1 MVIRAVVFDFDGTI
15 LDTEAPVFTAW
26 VEAWAEHGVAL
37 ELAEWS
43 GSIGG
48 LDLFDPY
55 DELVARAAGPIPP
68 REEFQVRRRA
78 RRDELLHAES
88 PRPGVLA
95 WLDEAVE
102 RGLGLAIASSS
113 PPDWVER
120 HLTRLGLRDRFA
132 HVACCDGVVPPKPE
146 PVSYRTA
153 CERLGVEP
161 HEAIAVEDSPHGVAA
176 AKGAGLF
183 TVAVPHGLTVELD
196 LSAADVVVESLVH
209 LPLARAIA
217 LAEGGSGTP

>member
-1 MVIRAVVFDFDGTI
+1 MIRAVVFDFDGTI

-26 VEAWAEHGVAL
+26 VEAWAEHGVTL

-68 REEFQVRRRA
+68 RDEFQVGRRA

-88 PRPGVLA
+88 PRPGVLG
-95 WLDEAVE
+95 WLDGAVA
-102 RGLGLAIASSS
+102 RGLGLAVASSS
-113 PPDWVER
+113 PPDWVEH

-132 HVACCDGVVPPKPE
+132 HLVCCDDVVPAKPE
-146 PVSYRTA
+146 PVSYRLA
-153 CERLGVEP
+153 CERLGVAP
-161 HEAIAVEDSPHGVAA
+161 HEAIAVEDSPHGVVAA
-176 AKGAGLF
+176 TAAGLF
-183 TVAVPHGLTVELD
+183 TVAVPHGLTVDLD
-196 LSAADVVVESLVH
+196 LSPADVVVDSLAD
-209 LPLARAIA
+209 LSLEQAIR
-217 LAEGGSGTP
+217 LAENHTIP